1 MLRTSGWPAMTTAS
15 PSVSPS
21 IRSVSVPWTLWLPS
35 TGSASPDSPTTDGP
49 HEQHT
54 FEKSAIKA
62 FHLSHVDTLVL
73 SVAVAVPGS
82 AHRVVF
88 SLVLAGASLAPK
100 ETARLVNN
108 S

>member
-1 MLRTSGWPAMTTAS
+1 M
-15 PSVSPS
+15 
-21 IRSVSVPWTLWLPS
+21 
-35 TGSASPDSPTTDGP
+35 
-49 HEQHT
+49 
-54 FEKSAIKA
+54 
-62 FHLSHVDTLVL
+62 DTLVL